1 MNNILEKYYRKIIK
15 YDFIN
20 KFYYVNVNEIPSI
33 KKIILNFGCKNIEIK
48 NISGCLLSLELITKK
63 KGTLTRAK
71 RSNILLKIRKG
82 QPSGC
87 VVVLKKKEMYDF
99 FFKLLIDIFP
109 NLKEFKHFKI
119 NKNLKTSFS
128 FTLKHLINFRELERQ
143 FYLFMNLPPLNIII
157 ITTSKTGQELFYL
170 LNALKFPFLLN
181 K

>member
-1 MNNILEKYYRKIIK
+1 MNNILENYYRKIIK

-63 KGTLTRAK
+63 KGSLTRAK

-87 VVVLKKKEMYDF
+87 VVVLKKKR
-99 FFKLLIDIFP
+99 
-109 NLKEFKHFKI
+109 NV
-119 NKNLKTSFS
+119 
-128 FTLKHLINFRELERQ
+128 
-143 FYLFMNLPPLNIII
+143 
-157 ITTSKTGQELFYL
+157 
-170 LNALKFPFLLN
+170 
-181 K
+181 

>member
-1 MNNILEKYYRKIIK
+1 
-15 YDFIN
+15 
-20 KFYYVNVNEIPSI
+20 
-33 KKIILNFGCKNIEIK
+33 
-48 NISGCLLSLELITKK
+48 
-63 KGTLTRAK
+63 
-71 RSNILLKIRKG
+71 
-82 QPSGC
+82 
-87 VVVLKKKEMYDF
+87 MYDF

-109 NLKEFKHFKI
+109 NLKEFKAFKI

-128 FTLKHLINFRELERQ
+128 FTLKHLINFKELERQ